1 MQEANFLSKMLNY
14 NACLGCR
21 RLIIILFLWIIIGAS
36 PAYGTVFV
44 NETLHLSSPRTSFGS
59 VQIKDKIYFAG
70 GYSHHDYIS
79 SNIVD
84 VLTLSNSSW
93 SQLNLTSPRGMITP
107 VVIDPHIYFVGGV
120 QYTNIPHYY
129 KTATGSF
136 STISNSSIQYTSG
149 PTVRRPTK
157 LAINNTTLTVVG
169 AYSVDFMDIATGQW
183 TYNENLTAIMA
194 TLYNTPTFVHHQ
206 HVFVMGGYDIKTN
219 EWSSSVW
226 VTMIDSQSEPIEF
239 EFRAPEKQIISST
252 LDSDLQSVVF
262 QYSDTVTVFHIPTKS
277 WFSRNETNFISA
289 VAHFNRT
296 IVSFSSGYW
305 TLDWRSM
312 EHNFTSINQLTFA
325 FSIANQFVHSEVGG
339 TGEVFIVRD
348 QNLQFLASLASPPSL
363 SEKKFVLSIVANPS
377 VFGAVG
383 SQGFIYMY
391 NATTRA
397 FSVAIPTVN
406 QPLDIFTNGQAI
418 FVSSANVSPPG
429 TFKLVSMSAVVTGM
443 GGARVLSFR
452 PRVLVG
458 DTFIDLVSNAT
469 TTTTAADGFSGTRF
483 SSNCV
488 WAQNGTIL
496 YVMESNTLDSP
507 PVEAVSLDEIDVYN
521 YVENEWEEP
530 ITISPPTNFKG
541 YTQAAAINNALVIFT
556 PQSTSVYDPT
566 TSQWTYETPVPSF
579 NILQHPTFAS
589 TPVID
594 NTAYLRNT
602 DSGIT
607 AVTLPDNF
615 DAKSIEDFLT
625 VTRQV
630 VMYEEEILFLAAT
643 VDGQYASVF
652 YFNIDENRFQNAL
665 LESQSQSDLTLA
677 IYDDFLLAFG
687 TNGTKIDYFYI
698 KNGLWG
704 VEATD
709 NNFLPATVQ
718 QVKVV
723 NSSTLLVIAGGY
735 HRNFFFYTDA
745 VFVSALNPTVP
756 VPPVDEPINPSA
768 LSPAVEAGSD
778 SNTIVIAVVVP
789 VGVVAIAG
797 ALLAV
802 FLTRRN
808 KKRKAQT
815 TTNELENKYGQWFT
829 PFSEIQFGA
838 QIGQGANGQVFEG
851 TWKGTKVALKVS
863 PAQANSGVISELE
876 VMINMRPHPNVIQLF
891 GFSVHPET
899 NSVILI
905 IEFCDGGSLDGI
917 LYEPQ
922 PEPISFEQKLVWLQG
937 AAKGLNHLH
946 SNNIVHRDVAARNIL
961 LHQNEP
967 KLTDFGMSR
976 FVEEDQKGTT
986 RSELGPIRWMSP
998 ESLKNK
1004 QYSNKSGMSRF

>member
-1 MQEANFLSKMLNY
+1 MTTKFDSVVSLVFALS
-14 NACLGCR
+14 CVV
-21 RLIIILFLWIIIGAS
+21 
-36 PAYGTVFV
+36 PVVYGTVFV

-157 LAINNTTLTVVG
+157 LSLFDNTLTVIG
-169 AYSVDFMDIATGQW
+169 PYSIDYMDTETGQW
-183 TYNENLTAIMA
+183 TYNENVPALMIELRNSTI
-194 TLYNTPTFVHHQ
+194 FVHQ
-206 HVFVMGGYDIKTN
+206 HTVFIHGGYNITTN
-219 EWSSSVW
+219 EWSNSIWMINSS
-226 VTMIDSQSEPIEF
+226 SGEPIEF
-239 EFRAPEKQIISST
+239 KNKAPQQDVTSFFADT
-252 LDSDLQSVVF
+252 NNQAAVF
-262 QYSDTVTVFHIPTKS
+262 QYGDMVTVFHIPTQQ
-277 WFSRNETNFISA
+277 WFLPSNGTIFIS
-289 VAHFNRT
+289 VVSYYTNT
-296 IVSFSSGYW
+296 IVSYLNGYW
-305 TLDWRSM
+305 RMDWSTGQISWRSVP
-312 EHNFTSINQLTFA
+312 NLSFA
-325 FSIANQFVHSEVGG
+325 FTIGSQFVYSAEDSAGVKYF
-339 TGEVFIVRD
+339 VVKFNFIGLSSVTSD
-348 QNLQFLASLASPPSL
+348 VISLQATR
-363 SEKKFVLSIVANPS
+363 FVLTIEANPTI
-377 VFGAVG
+377 FGAVG
-383 SQGFIYMY
+383 NNGYIYKYNTTSLNFTQQAAALVQPMAIYATSTAFLVVSLYTSQPITYRVTIISTSTASETNAELTFRPSALVGNTLISLTT
-391 NATTRA
+391 NATYTT
-397 FSVAIPTVN
+397 SGS
-406 QPLDIFTNGQAI
+406 NGR
-418 FVSSANVSPPG
+418 
-429 TFKLVSMSAVVTGM
+429 T
-443 GGARVLSFR
+443 
-452 PRVLVG
+452 
-458 DTFIDLVSNAT
+458 
-469 TTTTAADGFSGTRF
+469 GTRF

-488 WAQNGTIL
+488 WAQSGTTL
-496 YVMESNTLDSP
+496 FVMESN
-507 PVEAVSLDEIDVYN
+507 SLDAEPIGYTASNDIDVYN
-521 YVENEWEEP
+521 YVENEWETP

-541 YTQAAAINNALVIFT
+541 YIQAAAINNALVIFT

-615 DAKSIEDFLT
+615 AAKRMEEFAI
-625 VTRQV
+625 VPRQMV
-630 VMYEEEILFLAAT
+630 AYERQLFLAAT
-643 VDGQYASVF
+643 VDGQYTDVF
-652 YFNIDENRFQNAL
+652 YFNIDDNQFQIAL
-665 LESQSQSDLTLA
+665 LESRSQSDLALA
-677 IYDDFLLAFG
+677 IYDGFLLAFG
-687 TNGTKIDYFYI
+687 TNHTRIDFI
-698 KNGLWG
+698 ELSTFLR
-704 VEATD
+704 ATEPFD

-735 HRNFFFYTDA
+735 HRESLLYTD
-745 VFVSALNPTVP
+745 VVYIMTLELVI
-756 VPPVDEPINPSA
+756 PPQPMAFQTPAASPDVAEPQASN
-768 LSPAVEAGSD
+768 D
-778 SNTIVIAVVVP
+778 SNTIVIAVVIP
-789 VGVVAIAG
+789 VGVAVIAG
-797 ALLAV
+797 VLIAV
-802 FLTRRN
+802 LLTRRN

-829 PFSEIQFGA
+829 PFSELSFGK